1 LELHQ
6 TNTPLAEEMKSRT
19 QLLGLTGTNGAG
31 KGAAADFFQN
41 NGFSFF
47 SLSDVIRE
55 ELKGDGL
62 EPSRDNLIKKGNDLR
77 QEFGPD
83 ILARRV
89 LERVADKSVIDSIR
103 NPEEI
108 RFLRAR
114 ENFVLLAIDAPAKLR
129 FERVSKRGRM
139 ESASTLEEFIE
150 KEAEEKTQNRKG
162 QQLHICLEMADW
174 TIINDSSLESFHA
187 KLEKFL

>member
-1 LELHQ
+1 
-6 TNTPLAEEMKSRT
+6 MKSRT